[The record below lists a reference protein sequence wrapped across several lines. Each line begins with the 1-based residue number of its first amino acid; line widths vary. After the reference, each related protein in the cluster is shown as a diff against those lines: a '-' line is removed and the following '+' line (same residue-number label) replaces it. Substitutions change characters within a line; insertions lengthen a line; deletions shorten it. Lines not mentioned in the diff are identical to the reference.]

1 MKRVI
6 VSVILSLLCVAIY
19 AQGATTGKTI
29 TQSPFQIEKGN
40 TSIKFG
46 GFVRFV
52 TFADFGGV
60 VPNYDFVSSTMSADN
75 EWDKESRLSMDASAT
90 RVNLKVVQKT
100 DLLGDIEFFVETD
113 FRGASDVLRLR
124 HAYVSFKGF
133 TFGQT
138 WSFMTDFLA
147 NAPTIDVQ
155 GVNSRTFFRNP
166 LIGFK
171 TNISEKSSFGI
182 ALEFPKTKMTTG
194 TTIRTVNQRYPDI
207 PLYLMFKGTK
217 AHLKLAGVLRAMDF
231 GVNSTQ
237 KVETKFGA
245 GVQVSGSLKLGDQF
259 TLFSQGIYGKGV
271 ARYINDLAALNL
283 DMVPDAANNT
293 LQALPMYSV
302 SLGARADFSKKLY
315 ASANFSVAALA
326 NKTDYY
332 SANEFYNGKYFSA
345 SLFWT
350 GVKNLTIAGEYLYG
364 YRLNMNDT
372 HSNANRFQ
380 VMFMYSW

>member
-6 VSVILSLLCVAIY
+6 AIAILSMICLSSY
-19 AQGATTGKTI
+19 SQSATVKPTENK
-29 TQSPFQIEKGN
+29 SPFQIEKGN

-75 EWDKESRLSMDASAT
+75 EWDKESRLSMDASGT
-90 RVNLKVVQKT
+90 RLHLKVIQKT
-100 DLLGDIEFFVETD
+100 DLLGDIEFYVESD
-113 FRGASDVLRLR
+113 FRGAVDVFRLR
-124 HAYVSFKGF
+124 HAYISFKGLIM
-133 TFGQT
+133 GQW
-138 WSFMTDFLA
+138 WSFMTDFQA

-155 GVNSRTFFRNP
+155 GVNSRTFFRTP
-166 LIGFK
+166 LIGYRK
-171 TNISEKSSFGI
+171 NLSEKTSLGI
-182 ALEFPKTKMTTG
+182 SLEFPKTKMITG
-194 TTIRTVNQRYPDI
+194 SGFRAVNQRYPDI
-207 PLYLMFKGTK
+207 PLYVMFKGTK
-217 AHLKLAGVLRAMDF
+217 AHLKLTGLLRAMDY
-231 GVNSTQ
+231 GINSSE
-237 KVETKFGA
+237 KVETKLGA

-283 DMVPDAANNT
+283 DMVPDASNNT

>member
-1 MKRVI
+1 MKRVFAL
-6 VSVILSLLCVAIY
+6 VILSVFCLSVF
-19 AQGATTGKTI
+19 AQSTAVKPAENK
-29 TQSPFQIEKGN
+29 SPFQIEKGN

-75 EWDKESRLSMDASAT
+75 EWDKASRLSMDASGT
-90 RVNLKVVQKT
+90 RLNLKVVQKT
-100 DLLGDIEFFVETD
+100 DLLGDIEFYIESD

-124 HAYVSFKGF
+124 HAYISFKGF

-147 NAPTIDVQ
+147 NAPTVDVQ

-194 TTIRTVNQRYPDI
+194 TTIRAVNQRYPDI
-207 PLYLMFKGTK
+207 PVYLMFKGTK

-245 GVQVSGSLKLGDQF
+245 GVQVSGSLKLGNQF
-259 TLFSQGIYGKGV
+259 MLVSQGIYGKGV

-293 LQALPMYSV
+293 LQTLPMYSV

-364 YRLNMNDT
+364 YRKNMNDT

-380 VMFMYSW
+380 IMFMYSW